1 MAAAKRLVVG
11 SRGSRLAVIQAEEF
25 MGQLGNAV
33 PQLELS
39 LVKIRTQGDRD
50 RKSPLIQIGG
60 RGVFVKELEDALLR
74 GKIDVAVH
82 SLKDMPSQLD
92 PRLQLA
98 AVPVRR
104 DPRDALV
111 SGSGQTLSQLPSGA
125 RIGTGSQ
132 RRALELQSFRPDLKA
147 CPLRGNIDTRVSK
160 VCPGELDGVIVAAAA
175 LERIGW
181 QDKVTEYLPVEVFLP
196 AACQGALGVEMRAGD
211 GAAAT
216 VALINDEVSWQ
227 TTAAER
233 AFLRT
238 LGGGCRSTI
247 AAMARV
253 EGDTLHIEGM
263 VAGLLSSKTIRAK
276 LVGSPQTPEE
286 LGKKLAQKLLD
297 MGAGKLLEEA
307 PLSTNQ

>member
-25 MGQLGNAV
+25 MGQLRDAV

-60 RGVFVKELEDALLR
+60 RGVFVKELEDALLKGR
-74 GKIDVAVH
+74 IDVAVH

-211 GAAAT
+211 VAAAT
-216 VALINDEVSWQ
+216 VALVNDEVSWQ

-238 LGGGCRSTI
+238 LGGGCRSAI

-253 EGDTLHIEGM
+253 EGGTLHIEGM

>member
-11 SRGSRLAVIQAEEF
+11 SRGSRLAVIQADELI
-25 MGQLGNAV
+25 GQLRNAV

-60 RGVFVKELEDALLR
+60 RGVFVKELEDALLK

-92 PRLQLA
+92 PGLRLA
-98 AVPVRR
+98 AVPLRR

-111 SGSGQTLSQLPSGA
+111 SGSGKTLAQLPSGA

-132 RRALELQSFRPDLKA
+132 RRALELQAFRPDLKA
-147 CPLRGNIDTRVSK
+147 CQLRGNIDTRVSK
-160 VCPGELDGVIVAAAA
+160 VCPGELDGIIVAAAA
-175 LERIGW
+175 LERMGW

-216 VALINDEVSWQ
+216 VVLVNDEVSWQ

-238 LGGGCRSTI
+238 LGGGCRSAI
-247 AAMARV
+247 AALARI
-253 EGDTLHIEGM
+253 EGDTLQIEGM
-263 VAGLLSSKTIRAK
+263 VAGSLSSKAIRAK
-276 LVGSPQTPEE
+276 LAGSRQMPEE

-297 MGAGKLLEEA
+297 MGAGKLIEEA
-307 PLSTNQ
+307 LLSTNQ

>member
-1 MAAAKRLVVG
+1 M
-11 SRGSRLAVIQAEEF
+11 IQAEEL
-25 MGQLGNAV
+25 MGQLKNAV
-33 PQLELS
+33 PQLALS

-50 RKSPLIQIGG
+50 RKSPLSQIGG
-60 RGVFVKELEDALLR
+60 RGVFVKELEGALLR

-92 PRLQLA
+92 PGLRLA

-111 SGSGQTLSQLPSGA
+111 SGSGKTLSQLPSKA

-132 RRALELQSFRPDLKA
+132 RRALELQAFRPDLKA

-160 VCPGELDGVIVAAAA
+160 VCPGELDGVIIAAAA
-175 LERIGW
+175 LERMGW

-211 GAAAT
+211 EAAAT
-216 VALINDEVSWQ
+216 VALVNDEVSWQ

-233 AFLRT
+233 AFLHT
-238 LGGGCRSTI
+238 LGGGCRSAI
-247 AAMARV
+247 AALARV

-263 VAGLLSSKTIRAK
+263 VAGLLSGKTVRAK
-276 LVGSPQTPEE
+276 LEGSRQMPEE
-286 LGKKLAQKLLD
+286 LGKKLAQKLID

>member
-11 SRGSRLAVIQAEEF
+11 SRGSRLAVIQAEELI
-25 MGQLGNAV
+25 GQLRDAV

-39 LVKIRTQGDRD
+39 LVKIKTQGDRD
-50 RKSPLIQIGG
+50 RKSPLSQIGG
-60 RGVFVKELEDALLR
+60 RGVFVKELEDALLK

-92 PRLQLA
+92 PGLRLA

-111 SGSGQTLSQLPSGA
+111 SGSGKTLAQLPSGA

-132 RRALELQSFRPDLKA
+132 RRALELQAFRPDLKA
-147 CPLRGNIDTRVSK
+147 CPLRGNIDTRISK

-175 LERIGW
+175 LERMGW
-181 QDKVTEYLPVEVFLP
+181 QDRVAEYLPVDIFLP

-216 VALINDEVSWQ
+216 VALVNDEASWQ

-233 AFLRT
+233 EFLRT
-238 LGGGCRSTI
+238 LGGGCRSAI
-247 AAMARV
+247 AAMAHV
-253 EGDTLHIEGM
+253 EGDIMHIEGM
-263 VAGLLSSKTIRAK
+263 AAGLLSGKTVRAK
-276 LVGSPQTPEE
+276 LAGPRQKSEE
-286 LGKKLAQKLLD
+286 LGKKLAQNLLD
-297 MGAGKLLEEA
+297 MGAGKLIEEA
-307 PLSTNQ
+307 LLSTNQ

>member
-1 MAAAKRLVVG
+1 
-11 SRGSRLAVIQAEEF
+11 
-25 MGQLGNAV
+25 MGQLRDAV

-60 RGVFVKELEDALLR
+60 RGVFVKELEDALLKGR
-74 GKIDVAVH
+74 IDVAVH

-211 GAAAT
+211 VAAAT
-216 VALINDEVSWQ
+216 VALVNDEVSWQ

-238 LGGGCRSTI
+238 LGGGCRSAI

-253 EGDTLHIEGM
+253 EGGTLHIEGM

>member
-1 MAAAKRLVVG
+1 
-11 SRGSRLAVIQAEEF
+11 
-25 MGQLGNAV
+25 MGQLRNAV

-50 RKSPLIQIGG
+50 RKSPLSQIGG

-92 PRLQLA
+92 PGLQLA
-98 AVPVRR
+98 AVPVRH

-111 SGSGQTLSQLPSGA
+111 SGSGKTLSQLPSGA

-132 RRALELQSFRPDLKA
+132 RRALELQAFRPDLKA

-160 VCPGELDGVIVAAAA
+160 VCLGELDGVIVAAAA
-175 LERIGW
+175 LERMGW
-181 QDKVTEYLPVEVFLP
+181 RDKVTEYLPIEVFLP

-211 GAAAT
+211 GAAAAT
-216 VALINDEVSWQ
+216 VALVNDEVSWQ

-238 LGGGCRSTI
+238 LGGGCRSAI

-263 VAGLLSSKTIRAK
+263 VAGLLSSKTVRAK
-276 LVGSPQTPEE
+276 LAGSPQTPEE

-297 MGAGKLLEEA
+297 MGAGKLIEEA
-307 PLSTNQ
+307 LLSTNQ